1 MGGLV
6 RDRKAP
12 EMSNSPGRSNKLHAP
27 GRRYAKIAEVARYL
41 HVSDR
46 TVRQMLEDGRL
57 TAHRLGKRVV
67 RIDLNEVDATMASG
81 GAA

>member
-1 MGGLV
+1 
-6 RDRKAP
+6 
-12 EMSNSPGRSNKLHAP
+12 
-27 GRRYAKIAEVARYL
+27 
-41 HVSDR
+41 
-46 TVRQMLEDGRL
+46 MLEDGRL